1 MQRICD
7 KLAYRDRCER
17 PSGQEPNPASPLLEP
32 RLGLPNRLD
41 LGVNL
46 RNHWLDNPRPT
57 GNPMR
62 HKILGIQRSL

>member
-1 MQRICD
+1 MQRIFD
-7 KLAYRDRCER
+7 KPAYRDRCEH

-32 RLGLPNRLD
+32 RLGLPNHLD

-46 RNHWLDNPRPT
+46 GNHWLANPSPT

-62 HKILGIQRSL
+62 HNTLGVQRSL